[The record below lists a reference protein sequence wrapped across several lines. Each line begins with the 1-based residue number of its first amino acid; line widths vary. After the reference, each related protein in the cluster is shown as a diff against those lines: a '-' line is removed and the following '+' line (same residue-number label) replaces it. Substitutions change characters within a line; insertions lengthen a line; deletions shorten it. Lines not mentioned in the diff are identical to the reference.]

1 MPLVHTPDE
10 LAAWLRLSL
19 EPGLGPVGA
28 FALLRAAGMPEQIY
42 AMRAS
47 ALARHLPAD
56 LARQLAAPMPA
67 ATAELIERTLKW
79 VQKPGHHAITLVD
92 PAYPQSLFTIGDP
105 PLLLFVRGDPL
116 ALTRASLAV
125 VGARSATTGGAENAR
140 AFSRYLAGHGWCV
153 VSGLAEGIDAAA
165 HEGALDAGPQGAGTV
180 AVMGTGIDVVYPPRH
195 AGLADRI
202 AANGAL
208 VTEMPL
214 GTPARP
220 HHFPKRNRLV
230 AGLARGVLVV
240 EAARQSGSLITA
252 RLAGENGREVFAI
265 PGSIHSP
272 LSRGCH
278 ALIRQGAKLVETAR
292 DITDELGAPEG
303 PGAAPGVGAASGAGA
318 ASGMGAASGTVT
330 ASGMATASGAG
341 TSSGTGTTSGA
352 GAASEGGAAS
362 DADASAP
369 LEGAASRQA
378 ASRRRRAGSAAAAAG
393 QASLPGMPG
402 FTDTPE
408 WTEPYDGDDPL
419 LNALGYDPV
428 HVDTLL
434 ARTGLDSP
442 TLGARLLELELT
454 GVVTRMD
461 GGRYQRLG
469 AARRSRK
476 D

>member
-1 MPLVHTPDE
+1 MPLLHTPDE

-28 FALLRAAGMPEQIY
+28 YALLRAAGMPEQIY

-47 ALARHLPAD
+47 ALARHLPPD

-67 ATAELIERTLKW
+67 AAADLIERTLKW
-79 VQKPGHHAITLVD
+79 VQEPGHHALTLAD
-92 PAYPQSLFTIGDP
+92 AAYPQALFTTGDP
-105 PLLLFVRGDPL
+105 PLLLFVRGNPA
-116 ALTRASLAV
+116 ALSRPSLAV
-125 VGARSATTGGAENAR
+125 VGARSATTAGAENAR

-202 AANGAL
+202 AAGGAL
-208 VTEMPL
+208 VTELPL
-214 GTPARP
+214 GAPAQR
-220 HHFPKRNRLV
+220 HNFPRRNRLV

-303 PGAAPGVGAASGAGA
+303 ANAIVGAPAGPNTIVGAPAGA
-318 ASGMGAASGTVT
+318 ETIAG
-330 ASGMATASGAG
+330 ATAGANAVG
-341 TSSGTGTTSGA
+341 
-352 GAASEGGAAS
+352 
-362 DADASAP
+362 P
-369 LEGAASRQA
+369 KQA
-378 ASRRRRAGSAAAAAG
+378 AARRRRAGGFAEADPA
-393 QASLPGMPG
+393 QASLPEMPG
-402 FTDTPE
+402 YTDTPE
-408 WTEPYDGDDPL
+408 WTEPYDGDDPV

-428 HVDTLL
+428 HLDTLL

-454 GVVTRMD
+454 GVVARMD

-469 AARRSRK
+469 AARRSGK